1 MMGRS
6 GEAILQINASV
17 SIANETN
24 NLINEKVNVSFV
36 EAAQTAQG
44 RVSNGAVYGGQ
55 LGIVWGYLV
64 YTFKVW

>member
-6 GEAILQINASV
+6 GEAILQINGSV

-44 RVSNGAVYGGQ
+44 QVSKGAVYGGQ
-55 LGIVWGYLV
+55 LGSVWGYLV
-64 YTFKVW
+64 YTFNVW